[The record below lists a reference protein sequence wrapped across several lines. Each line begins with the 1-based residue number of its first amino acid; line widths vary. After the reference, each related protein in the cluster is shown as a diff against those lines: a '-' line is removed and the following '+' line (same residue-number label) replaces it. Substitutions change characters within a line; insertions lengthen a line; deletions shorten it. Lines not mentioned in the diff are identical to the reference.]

1 MAEYILRLINDGID
15 YSIYNDK
22 LSEYVEIGQNK
33 KTILL
38 DKEGTKSIDLSLHK
52 MSFHRK
58 VYEPGLIDATIQISV
73 DTSSNMPTI
82 QEVHDMFMRK
92 VVELDEG
99 NTEIASKYYVHEVSP
114 RYENANGTSMY
125 VDLKIYSIDNLMRIN
140 KFSEAYL
147 GREMR
152 KYIAT
157 EGIKDYVLNVD
168 TFDGEKKPYY
178 INLSENDVL
187 QNLSYGGEEFIQ
199 PYLVQYNETFYDFLA
214 RVCNRCGEFMYF
226 ENGEL
231 HVGLHTDNKDTKQKK
246 LHDFNNDD
254 DKKKFKSIA
263 YKNITEDVLSVKDY
277 AHDSLKYE
285 IPGKKYG
292 NLNEEPKTKFIDHY
306 SSFNVEQVEET
317 GAYPE
322 TNPTTD
328 GKPTKIYN
336 YEVPNDEFF
345 MPLYRD
351 RFAGSVI
358 SNALTKNVG
367 AIVSG
372 VLDII
377 AGDNTFDKGLAVAE
391 HAIEIESKAA
401 IKADE
406 INKGGNKI
414 INTWAGSDAEMGAPF
429 ADNNRNRWTTLSYYS
444 DIKCNEESQ
453 ERKMVSVDMGDAYE
467 DLRLGNIVTLPYDK
481 DNKYVIVEVENDVE
495 KTGSGTNTTYISS
508 MRFKAVPLKKL
519 KKGDETS
526 SGWKETTNN
535 NKIIEYTDTGNG
547 TFKFYPPLLKTG
559 AFRQSEPQHAIVIDS
574 DDPKNQG
581 RVRIRFPWQRKVDE
595 SMLETDDP
603 QVKKLV
609 EKKKNLEKRRDSI
622 NDMSSANG
630 NSSDDNKKKFK
641 NNIKKV
647 QKWKKECE
655 SEITELETKINE
667 LTEAINGKFNSNNNL
682 VKDGYKQKLNNL
694 KADKEAKEA
703 RNGVIDKTIEGN
715 NKTIEENNKT
725 IEENNKAIE
734 ENNTV
739 IENNNTAIEE
749 NNTAIEENGDPNGEK
764 EKGNENLNEE
774 NENLKE
780 ENKKLKEKNEE
791 LEEKNKNLKED
802 NENKKKEKS
811 DNNVVI
817 EQYHKYESEKAEC
830 ERMLSYYKTEKEL
843 YDDEKDVYETF
854 LEDLLNID
862 NEKDFDG
869 LIKLKTIDDNLEK
882 QFKKNKKKA
891 LKSIEKVIDEIE
903 KEIKKIVPK
912 PMALLEAG
920 TPWIRMVTPM
930 ATNGGGMYFKPE
942 KGDEVLVEF
951 ENGNVERPYVVGT
964 LYSKNVVAPEG
975 NRIIKSPN
983 GHYIKI
989 DDPVNISNLLGT
1001 VLPAFAFMKQ
1011 WGLMPPKLDLNS
1023 DDAVSNLIKSL
1034 MGGITLSDGLNM
1046 CQIGISGHERKIT
1059 INSTIGD
1066 VEISSL
1072 TGITIKSHGDIKIEG
1087 KNIDITAGNRLTLT
1101 SGTNLYKNP
1110 RATEDGSTAVE
1121 RAESIVKRTE
1131 QLIGGTFDLSLI
1143 RCIAEII
1150 LKPVNGTLQIKS
1162 HSFLKLEAG
1171 EGNAEIPVTSYK
1183 TKYLA
1188 DTTINKG
1195 HNISGYQTLQYIL
1208 NTIYSLES
1216 RLDQMIRLH
1225 DAASQKLAELYIRHD
1240 GKIFGEED
1248 GNLIKKPKDGD
1259 EFVNM
1264 CCGTWGKDQKMNKF
1278 TLWCAVKWHNYA
1290 SYHADYKDV
1299 LYAAYY
1305 AIREFYKFCVETVKG
1320 FQQIEYLKE
1329 AFDRKLFSIGNTTAA
1344 VAAATATAAAAAY
1357 EAAVRAA
1364 DAADAAAAA
1373 DAAYS
1378 AADADYEFAAD
1389 AVAADAVAAVNAANA
1404 AAADA
1409 FAAYLAIADH
1419 DLPNSK
1425 TVNDVF
1431 TILNMVEFDS
1441 QLKLT
1446 GFLREETGRRLVAK
1460 RWEPAKNEIKIIT
1473 KSLMR
1478 DICLEVLNMDD
1489 TSSINS
1495 DSTLVKSGI
1504 KVHFTDGSNPA
1515 SFTVADFVD
1524 KFELVGRS
1532 AGGNVMESNTL
1543 GAALGGKLMKY
1554 FDEKLLTYSPESDVW
1569 SSDAKPRILMS
1580 EGSDTMLFKHDDY
1593 SADATTRGV
1602 TIEES
1607 RTTARLDKP
1616 LDLDA
1621 ATRNLRELLKKLL

>member
-1 MAEYILRLINDGID
+1 MFSNLG
-15 YSIYNDK
+15 
-22 LSEYVEIGQNK
+22 EII
-33 KTILL
+33 T
-38 DKEGTKSIDLSLHK
+38 
-52 MSFHRK
+52 
-58 VYEPGLIDATIQISV
+58 
-73 DTSSNMPTI
+73 
-82 QEVHDMFMRK
+82 
-92 VVELDEG
+92 
-99 NTEIASKYYVHEVSP
+99 
-114 RYENANGTSMY
+114 
-125 VDLKIYSIDNLMRIN
+125 DLKQGKIVCISDN
-140 KFSEAYL
+140 
-147 GREMR
+147 
-152 KYIAT
+152 
-157 EGIKDYVLNVD
+157 
-168 TFDGEKKPYY
+168 
-178 INLSENDVL
+178 EN
-187 QNLSYGGEEFIQ
+187 
-199 PYLVQYNETFYDFLA
+199 
-214 RVCNRCGEFMYF
+214 
-226 ENGEL
+226 
-231 HVGLHTDNKDTKQKK
+231 
-246 LHDFNNDD
+246 
-254 DKKKFKSIA
+254 
-263 YKNITEDVLSVKDY
+263 
-277 AHDSLKYE
+277 
-285 IPGKKYG
+285 
-292 NLNEEPKTKFIDHY
+292 
-306 SSFNVEQVEET
+306 
-317 GAYPE
+317 
-322 TNPTTD
+322 
-328 GKPTKIYN
+328 
-336 YEVPNDEFF
+336 
-345 MPLYRD
+345 
-351 RFAGSVI
+351 
-358 SNALTKNVG
+358 
-367 AIVSG
+367 
-372 VLDII
+372 
-377 AGDNTFDKGLAVAE
+377 
-391 HAIEIESKAA
+391 
-401 IKADE
+401 
-406 INKGGNKI
+406 
-414 INTWAGSDAEMGAPF
+414 
-429 ADNNRNRWTTLSYYS
+429 
-444 DIKCNEESQ
+444 
-453 ERKMVSVDMGDAYE
+453 
-467 DLRLGNIVTLPYDK
+467 
-481 DNKYVIVEVENDVE
+481 
-495 KTGSGTNTTYISS
+495 
-508 MRFKAVPLKKL
+508 
-519 KKGDETS
+519 
-526 SGWKETTNN
+526 
-535 NKIIEYTDTGNG
+535 IEYTDNG
-547 TFKFYPPLLKTG
+547 TLKCYPPLLKTS

-574 DDPKNQG
+574 NDPKNQG
-581 RVRIRFPWQRKVDE
+581 RVRVRFPWQRKVDVDLIKSSE
-595 SMLETDDP
+595 NIVSSIKETIKVLKDVYEDVYAIP
-603 QVKKLV
+603 TTN
-609 EKKKNLEKRRDSI
+609 E
-622 NDMSSANG
+622 
-630 NSSDDNKKKFK
+630 NSS
-641 NNIKKV
+641 
-647 QKWKKECE
+647 Q
-655 SEITELETKINE
+655 SEKTERETKINE
-667 LTEAINGKFNSNNNL
+667 IKTE
-682 VKDGYKQKLNNL
+682 DKLGTEL
-694 KADKEAKEA
+694 KK
-703 RNGVIDKTIEGN
+703 
-715 NKTIEENNKT
+715 IEENIKKYND
-725 IEENNKAIE
+725 
-734 ENNTV
+734 
-739 IENNNTAIEE
+739 
-749 NNTAIEENGDPNGEK
+749 GSW
-764 EKGNENLNEE
+764 EKG
-774 NENLKE
+774 
-780 ENKKLKEKNEE
+780 
-791 LEEKNKNLKED
+791 
-802 NENKKKEKS
+802 
-811 DNNVVI
+811 
-817 EQYHKYESEKAEC
+817 
-830 ERMLSYYKTEKEL
+830 EL
-843 YDDEKDVYETF
+843 Y
-854 LEDLLNID
+854 
-862 NEKDFDG
+862 NE
-869 LIKLKTIDDNLEK
+869 L
-882 QFKKNKKKA
+882 
-891 LKSIEKVIDEIE
+891 VH
-903 KEIKKIVPK
+903 IKKIKEKKIDKLKDKSDPQKIIEILDNIKKEQHRQEDVIK
-912 PMALLEAG
+912 TTVDNVKEWTLLEAG

-1121 RAESIVKRTE
+1121 RAESIVKRAD